1 MRLEMDAGP
10 SGMDLW
16 TDVLQSREFHH
27 GVMSSAAIP
36 PGSVHPVSLQ
46 PVKGATALGND
57 PGPGTAAR
65 HEHRYVVGN
74 ALRAIKVFATAAFS
88 VVVMGEYAND

>member
-1 MRLEMDAGP
+1 MGLKTDIRPL
-10 SGMDLW
+10 GMDLW

-36 PGSVHPVSLQ
+36 PGPVHPVSLH
-46 PVKGATALGND
+46 PAKGATALGVD
-57 PGPGTAAR
+57 PGRDPAAA

-74 ALRAIKVFATAAFS
+74 ALRAIKVFASAAFS
-88 VVVMGEYAND
+88 VVVMGEYADD